1 MRQQT
6 RPLTIVIRC
15 AGAIVRKRRSRY
27 VHPLIA
33 KYGRLHMK
41 FMVSWTVPQGTFNA
55 AVARF
60 LETGGAPPEGVKM
73 LGRWHSLNGHG
84 FAISES
90 SDPKAMYRWVTQWAD
105 LLPLTVSPCLEDA
118 DAGEVMASLPK
129 R

>member
-1 MRQQT
+1 MNQQT
-6 RPLTIVIRC
+6 YPFAIVIRC
-15 AGAIVRKRRSRY
+15 VGAIVRKRRSRD

-33 KYGRLHMK
+33 NMGDSHEVHGNLDC
-41 FMVSWTVPQGTFNA
+41 PQGTFNA

-73 LGRWHSLNGHG
+73 LGRWHGMNGQG

-90 SDPKAMYRWVTQWAD
+90 VIQRPCIVGSPNG
-105 LLPLTVSPCLEDA
+105 LTYS
-118 DAGEVMASLPK
+118 

>member
-1 MRQQT
+1 
-6 RPLTIVIRC
+6 
-15 AGAIVRKRRSRY
+15 
-27 VHPLIA
+27 
-33 KYGRLHMK
+33 MK
-41 FMVSWTVPQGTFNA
+41 FIIAWTVPQGTFNA